1 MIKFLVFQFGLEFR
15 FEGFAASGVR
25 SQVLLEEDSSRQVGT
40 HVPDTPLR
48 NARHLLGLFFLGY
61 RKYG

>member
-25 SQVLLEEDSSRQVGT
+25 SQGSFQQQVVCFSPEGIVSY
-40 HVPDTPLR
+40 HPQAQILKFSGCGEVR
-48 NARHLLGLFFLGY
+48 
-61 RKYG
+61 